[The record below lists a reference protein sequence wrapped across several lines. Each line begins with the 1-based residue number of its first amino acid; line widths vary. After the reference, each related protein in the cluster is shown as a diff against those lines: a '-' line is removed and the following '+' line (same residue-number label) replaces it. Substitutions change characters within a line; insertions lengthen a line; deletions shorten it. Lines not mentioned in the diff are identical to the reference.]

1 MKYKYNIRHKVKD
14 KTTTINFK
22 TKKSMIS
29 YLNKNTDK
37 VNKLDH
43 AVINFG
49 PISLPLKATVWNN
62 L

>member
-37 VNKLDH
+37 VNKLDKP
-43 AVINFG
+43 VINFG

>member
-1 MKYKYNIRHKVKD
+1 MKYKYNIRHRVGGRN
-14 KTTTINFK
+14 TTINFK
-22 TKKSMIS
+22 TKKSLLT

-37 VNKLDH
+37 VNKLDTP
-43 AVINFG
+43 VINFG